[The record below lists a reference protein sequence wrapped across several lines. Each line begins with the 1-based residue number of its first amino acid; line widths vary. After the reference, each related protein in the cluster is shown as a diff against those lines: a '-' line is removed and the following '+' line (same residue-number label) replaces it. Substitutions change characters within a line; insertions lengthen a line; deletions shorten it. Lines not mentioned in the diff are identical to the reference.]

1 MKKQEELF
9 SEKLKV
15 ENPKVLIR
23 ENKGNDFYF
32 RQDCLVG
39 IYFRV
44 FPSTAREILFL
55 QSLRKNIDVYLPAD
69 EDGGLIVAPLLLPE

>member
-1 MKKQEELF
+1 MKGQKLF
-9 SEKLKV
+9 FPEKEKV
-15 ENPKVLIR
+15 ENPKVLVR

-39 IYFRV
+39 KYYRV
-44 FPSTAREILFL
+44 FPTSAHEIFLL

-69 EDGGLIVAPLLLPE
+69 EYGGIIVSSEILS

>member
-9 SEKLKV
+9 SERLKV

-39 IYFRV
+39 VYFRV
-44 FPSTAREILFL
+44 FPSTAREILFI

-69 EDGGLIVAPLLLPE
+69 EDGGLIVAPLLLPK

>member
-39 IYFRV
+39 VYYRV
-44 FPSTAREILFL
+44 FPSTAREIMLL
-55 QSLRKNIDVYLPAD
+55 QNLRKNIDVYLPAD
-69 EDGGLIVAPLLLPE
+69 EDGGLIISPLVLPE

>member
-1 MKKQEELF
+1 MKKQGKLF
-9 SEKLKV
+9 LDKIKV
-15 ENPKVLIR
+15 ENPKVLVR

-39 IYFRV
+39 NYYRV
-44 FPSTAREILFL
+44 FPSSAREVMFL

-69 EDGGLIVAPLLLPE
+69 EIGGLIISPIVIPK

>member
-1 MKKQEELF
+1 MKKQGKLF
-9 SEKLKV
+9 IDRIIT
-15 ENPKVLIR
+15 ENPKVLVR

-39 IYFRV
+39 TYYRV
-44 FPSTAREILFL
+44 FPSSAREVMFL

-69 EDGGLIVAPLLLPE
+69 EIGGLIISPLVIPK